1 MRRGQRRSSSSFY
14 TTTTRRTDSF
24 FFSSSSSSS
33 CKGRFKK
40 GSSSTPAEEH
50 TRKTGNNNTKNDK
63 ITKETLSSRL
73 SPKKQKKKIEKK
85 KKKKKQHTKHNTT
98 KNEEL
103 FFFLSSCSQIS
114 RGVFREKKRKKKG
127 ASFVCAHKIIVE
139 QEEEEEEE
147 EEEMKEE
154 EEDADADADESWR
167 NHPAF
172 WEKGEDGNAEDW
184 FDENSD
190 AFQALKALLQD
201 DGDLTT
207 KEKAE
212 MQKQK
217 GNGQLKYKM
226 QKMYIRKAVE
236 EYTLGIAVCA
246 DALNGVNNVVDVN
259 DGSKN
264 NDNVNDGERKEE
276 KTEEEKE
283 EERKEIRTVLS
294 QLYNNRAFAA
304 LNLGNNKRCIEDA
317 EKCLEIDATNI
328 KAYFRAATACK
339 NLFEYERCLKF
350 CKRGLEVEKDA
361 PELKSLKKIAKKR
374 FEVEKAE
381 NEKRLEI
388 NRGSEVLAKTLT
400 QTKKIKWGP
409 PRLHTG
415 QKLPEY
421 DEQANEFAFF
431 TLIVYPEFDQTDVIQ
446 QFREN
451 DSFKAHLDVLF
462 DPNGPP
468 LPWDEK
474 NEYDRS
480 SVRLYYETNAVKPYE
495 EEALALKI
503 AEYAG
508 GDVKETMMQSE
519 LELNLEAYR
528 TDPRDRKF
536 VALKSENWTLADV
549 MKEKEYVVSGHPTLF
564 CVVKGS
570 AFEEKFLNGQWTY

>member
-1 MRRGQRRSSSSFY
+1 MTTGDDGDGESQRQRQRRQQK
-14 TTTTRRTDSF
+14 RE
-24 FFSSSSSSS
+24 
-33 CKGRFKK
+33 
-40 GSSSTPAEEH
+40 GSSNNDGGSNFNFDELAEAIQEM
-50 TRKTGNNNTKNDK
+50 R
-63 ITKETLSSRL
+63 
-73 SPKKQKKKIEKK
+73 EKK
-85 KKKKKQHTKHNTT
+85 KD
-98 KNEEL
+98 
-103 FFFLSSCSQIS
+103 
-114 RGVFREKKRKKKG
+114 
-127 ASFVCAHKIIVE
+127 
-139 QEEEEEEE
+139 EEEEG
-147 EEEMKEE
+147 
-154 EEDADADADESWR
+154 DDENDNSWQ

-172 WEKGEDGNAEDW
+172 WTKGENGNMEDW

-190 AFQALKALLQD
+190 EFQALKALLLD

-236 EYTLGIAVCA
+236 EYTLGIALCE
-246 DALNGVNNVVDVN
+246 DALRCEKNSSGVEE
-259 DGSKN
+259 
-264 NDNVNDGERKEE
+264 GEKEE
-276 KTEEEKE
+276 DEATTTTTTTTSDEKE
-283 EERKEIRTVLS
+283 EEIERREIRTLLS

-304 LNLGNNKRCIEDA
+304 LNIGNNKRCVEDA
-317 EKCLEIDATNI
+317 EKCLELDETNI

-339 NLFEYERCLKF
+339 NLFDYERCLKF

-361 PELKSLKKIAKKR
+361 PELKTLKKVAKKR
-374 FEVEKAE
+374 YEAEKAE
-381 NEKRLEI
+381 NERRLEI

-415 QKLPEY
+415 QRLPEY
-421 DEQANEFAFF
+421 DEQAKEFAFF

-446 QFREN
+446 QFREH

-474 NEYDRS
+474 NEYDRN

-495 EEALALKI
+495 EKALAMKI

-519 LELNLEAYR
+519 LELNLEAHR

-536 VALKSENWTLADV
+536 VQLKSENWTLADV
-549 MKEKEYVVSGHPTLF
+549 LKEKDYVVSGHPTLF
-564 CVVKGS
+564 CVVKDS
-570 AFEEKFLNGQWTY
+570 AFEKKFLDGQWTY

>member
-1 MRRGQRRSSSSFY
+1 MVIKAAVLDF
-14 TTTTRRTDSF
+14 DD
-24 FFSSSSSSS
+24 
-33 CKGRFKK
+33 
-40 GSSSTPAEEH
+40 A
-50 TRKTGNNNTKNDK
+50 
-63 ITKETLSSRL
+63 
-73 SPKKQKKKIEKK
+73 
-85 KKKKKQHTKHNTT
+85 
-98 KNEEL
+98 
-103 FFFLSSCSQIS
+103 
-114 RGVFREKKRKKKG
+114 
-127 ASFVCAHKIIVE
+127 KIIV
-139 QEEEEEEE
+139 EEEEEEE
-147 EEEMKEE
+147 EEGEMN
-154 EEDADADADESWR
+154 DADDAAAAAAADDDDESWR

-259 DGSKN
+259 GDDDVNDGSKS

>member
-1 MRRGQRRSSSSFY
+1 MVIKAAVLDF
-14 TTTTRRTDSF
+14 DD
-24 FFSSSSSSS
+24 
-33 CKGRFKK
+33 
-40 GSSSTPAEEH
+40 A
-50 TRKTGNNNTKNDK
+50 
-63 ITKETLSSRL
+63 
-73 SPKKQKKKIEKK
+73 
-85 KKKKKQHTKHNTT
+85 
-98 KNEEL
+98 
-103 FFFLSSCSQIS
+103 
-114 RGVFREKKRKKKG
+114 
-127 ASFVCAHKIIVE
+127 KIIV
-139 QEEEEEEE
+139 EEEEEEE
-147 EEEMKEE
+147 EEEGEMN
-154 EEDADADADESWR
+154 DADDAAAAAAAADDESWR

-246 DALNGVNNVVDVN
+246 DALNGVNSVVDVDVDVNDDVN

>member
-1 MRRGQRRSSSSFY
+1 MMRRNV
-14 TTTTRRTDSF
+14 F
-24 FFSSSSSSS
+24 FFDEQKTLL
-33 CKGRFKK
+33 CERAGERGKK
-40 GSSSTPAEEH
+40 SKKVHSLNNWWPPLFVVKNQNTDAH
-50 TRKTGNNNTKNDK
+50 TRARKNMGSNFNFDELAEA
-63 ITKETLSSRL
+63 IQEMR
-73 SPKKQKKKIEKK
+73 EKK
-85 KKKKKQHTKHNTT
+85 KKDD
-98 KNEEL
+98 
-103 FFFLSSCSQIS
+103 
-114 RGVFREKKRKKKG
+114 
-127 ASFVCAHKIIVE
+127 
-139 QEEEEEEE
+139 EEEEGDDD
-147 EEEMKEE
+147 KN
-154 EEDADADADESWR
+154 DNSWQ

-172 WEKGEDGNAEDW
+172 WTKGENGNMEDW

-190 AFQALKALLQD
+190 EFQALKALLLD

-236 EYTLGIAVCA
+236 EYTLGIALCE
-246 DALNGVNNVVDVN
+246 DALRGEKNGSEV
-259 DGSKN
+259 KE
-264 NDNVNDGERKEE
+264 GEKEE
-276 KTEEEKE
+276 DETTTTTTTTTTSDEKE
-283 EERKEIRTVLS
+283 EEIERREIRTLLS

-304 LNLGNNKRCIEDA
+304 LNIGNNKRCVEDA
-317 EKCLEIDATNI
+317 EKCLELDETNI

-339 NLFEYERCLKF
+339 NLFDYERCLKF

-361 PELKSLKKIAKKR
+361 PELKTLKKVAKKR
-374 FEVEKAE
+374 YEAEKAE
-381 NEKRLEI
+381 NERRLEI

-415 QKLPEY
+415 QRLPEY
-421 DEQANEFAFF
+421 DEQAKEFAFF

-446 QFREN
+446 QFREH

-474 NEYDRS
+474 NEYDRN

-495 EEALALKI
+495 EKALALKI

-519 LELNLEAYR
+519 LELNLEAHR

-536 VALKSENWTLADV
+536 VQLKSENWTLADV
-549 MKEKEYVVSGHPTLF
+549 LKEKDYVVSGHPTLF

-570 AFEEKFLNGQWTY
+570 AFEKKFLEGQWTY

>member
-1 MRRGQRRSSSSFY
+1 LQPSSFDDDGEEREFLLVSALSAFACKEEAFFDDFSDCFLPLFLPRDDFHFPPLFCHTRRQKTLSLFEETKKRQRRSKKKM
-14 TTTTRRTDSF
+14 
-24 FFSSSSSSS
+24 SSSSRQQSN
-33 CKGRFKK
+33 FNFDEL
-40 GSSSTPAEEH
+40 A
-50 TRKTGNNNTKNDK
+50 
-63 ITKETLSSRL
+63 ETLSSQTREEET
-73 SPKKQKKKIEKK
+73 KKK
-85 KKKKKQHTKHNTT
+85 T
-98 KNEEL
+98 
-103 FFFLSSCSQIS
+103 
-114 RGVFREKKRKKKG
+114 
-127 ASFVCAHKIIVE
+127 
-139 QEEEEEEE
+139 
-147 EEEMKEE
+147 KEE
-154 EEDADADADESWR
+154 EDDDDDWQ

-172 WEKGEDGNAEDW
+172 WERGENGNCEDW

-201 DGDLTT
+201 DDDLSV

-217 GNGQLKYKM
+217 GNAQLKYKM
-226 QKMYIRKAVE
+226 QKMYARKAVE
-236 EYTLGIAVCA
+236 EYTLGIALCE
-246 DALNGVNNVVDVN
+246 DALKKGGRQLVENKIEEDKE
-259 DGSKN
+259 D
-264 NDNVNDGERKEE
+264 KEE
-276 KTEEEKE
+276 DKEEEEEKE
-283 EERKEIRTVLS
+283 RERKEIQTILS

-317 EKCLEIDATNI
+317 EKCLELDERNI

-339 NLFEYERCLKF
+339 NLFDYEQCLKF

-361 PELKSLKKIAKKR
+361 PELKSLKKVAKKR
-374 FEVEKAE
+374 YEMEKE
-381 NEKRLEI
+381 EKEKRLEI

-400 QTKKIKWGP
+400 RTKKIKWGP

-415 QKLPEY
+415 QRLPEY
-421 DEQANEFAFF
+421 DEQANVFAFF

-474 NEYDRS
+474 NEYDRN
-480 SVRLYYETNAVKPYE
+480 SVGLYYETNAVKPYE
-495 EEALALKI
+495 EEALAMKI

-536 VALKSENWTLADV
+536 VQLKSENWTLADV
-549 MKEKEYVVSGHPTLF
+549 LKEKDYVVSGHPTLF

-570 AFEEKFLNGQWTY
+570 AFEKRFLDGQWTY